1 MNIQLGDIQL
11 KKAYT
16 KPLYRALSEIFGIG
30 SANASSFCKELGL
43 SKSERLGSLSKYK
56 QQVVLQMFSDYLTD
70 NNIMID
76 SELSSVKK
84 QDLARLRSIQSYRGI
99 RNFQGLPVRGQRTE
113 TNGSTKKR
121 RSAYAGGPNQ

>member
-76 SELSSVKK
+76 NKNTNINHISYYLSF
-84 QDLARLRSIQSYRGI
+84 RPGPSY
-99 RNFQGLPVRGQRTE
+99 FYKFDAVLWSRT
-113 TNGSTKKR
+113 THTHKNNPLS
-121 RSAYAGGPNQ
+121 